1 MSARAESDDPAFAT
15 VRRVVRDALRRDVA
29 ALEEMPRGLG
39 LRRFFRVT
47 LASGEPRSLV
57 ARVEA
62 PEDPARRPA
71 GAKPEPPLEPLRSFL
86 EARGVPVPASY
97 GGDAAAGVALLE
109 DLGAESLGAA
119 AARADAAERRRLYT
133 EACDLTPLYQRAVDP
148 TGRVQAFD
156 RSLDASLFAYKADF
170 FASHGLPAGLGRE
183 ATSAERGAV
192 VEAFDEIAAEAA
204 RAPQRLAHRDFQSA
218 NLLVRP
224 GRPPGRRLCAIDLQ
238 GALLAPPEYD
248 LVCLLRDSY
257 LELPDEEVA
266 FHLGRVRPVLP
277 DAPDPDTFSRRF
289 DLLTLTRKGK
299 DHGLFYY
306 TARVRGLPESLRF
319 VPATVRALRAAAARV
334 GPSSPRLRRLAE
346 LIATLPESA

>member
-1 MSARAESDDPAFAT
+1 MSGHTEPDDPVIAT
-15 VRRVVRDALRRDVA
+15 VRRAVRDALHCDVA

-47 LASGEPRSLV
+47 LRTGEPRSLV

-62 PEDPARRPA
+62 PEDPARRPT

-86 EARGVPVPASY
+86 EAHGIPVPAAY
-97 GGDAAAGVALLE
+97 GGDAAGGVALLE
-109 DLGAESLGAA
+109 DLGTQSLGAA
-119 AARADAAERRRLYT
+119 VARVDAAERRRLYT
-133 EACDLTPLYQRAVDP
+133 EACDLTLLYQRAVDP
-148 TGRVQAFD
+148 TGRVHAFD
-156 RSLDASLFAYKADF
+156 RRLDATLFAYKADF

-183 ATSAERGAV
+183 ATPAERAAV
-192 VEAFDEIAAEAA
+192 TDAFGEIAAEAA

-218 NLLVRP
+218 NLLVRE
-224 GRPPGRRLCAIDLQ
+224 GRPPGRRLGVIDLQ

-257 LELPDEEVA
+257 VELPDAEVA
-266 FHLGRVRPVLP
+266 YQIGRVRPLLP
-277 DAPDPDTFSRRF
+277 DAPDSDSFLRRF

-319 VPATVRALRAAAARV
+319 VPATVRALRAAAVRV
-334 GPSSPRLRRLAE
+334 GTSSPRLRRLAE
-346 LIATLPESA
+346 LIETLPEPA